1 MNKRLSSVLSLALG
15 ALALASC
22 GGKGASSSSSSP
34 SGTGSGGEGS
44 SSDVSEGEIALD
56 VINGGFETGD
66 LTGWTTTGTAFS
78 DEDVTNADSFGDLT
92 APQKVGE
99 MYYAGGSATLPSFIG
114 TMVSDPFVLG
124 GMGMVTLKMGAMK
137 DAANVYIEFFL
148 ASDKEF
154 ATPLSFTKNNGD
166 EVLTK
171 LTNDDFDGLGIAS
184 QLIRNVVDLRQY
196 AGETIVIRV
205 TDNARGSTYAD
216 YSFANLDD
224 IRLVQDSADMTSLLT
239 EREDQLASLAQEPID
254 SNPPVTELRNG
265 GFESGLDYW
274 ASISGTVF
282 RDEDSVLEDAQG
294 KYWAIRDYF
303 GEGEKMLTSLN
314 AGEELTGT
322 IRSEKFSVEDQG
334 DGHSYATFLM
344 GAARQSS
351 CYVAV
356 NDGNTGAELLRQTN
370 TAFSDPALAQGMV
383 RYYFDLSE
391 YIGDTLYFTIV
402 DNATSDGFAF
412 IQADDSQINLPG
424 EQVASMVA
432 ESRAWA
438 AECPDEN
445 AKAAYIAA
453 YNGGISV
460 PLAGAAPSFE
470 SEGEYVYEES
480 RTPGAYDFSS
490 ILRHLKAKD
499 DYTAT
504 SEIELRLV
512 SATKDGEPY
521 DLESEQALTDGTYL
535 VTVSATDAFGLTAT
549 GIARI
554 YVSEEVTIPNS
565 IVNGDFETGDLTGW
579 SVVAGAISESS
590 AVSSAAVWWAEQV
603 PYNQGGNYHFDGWA
617 AQSDEGAT
625 YTLRSSEFQLGGSGQ
640 ISFKMGGNA
649 ARVSVYSTSGE
660 LIGSYRNVG
669 FFDGGVA
676 YPCVANGSR
685 LATMITYVADLSDHI
700 GETLYIE
707 IADTTASGWAVAFFD
722 DIVTYYESYVD
733 YTAMKDTVTEVNA
746 LNNPEESRETEIPWM
761 EASN

>member
-1 MNKRLSSVLSLALG
+1 M
-15 ALALASC
+15 
-22 GGKGASSSSSSP
+22 
-34 SGTGSGGEGS
+34 
-44 SSDVSEGEIALD
+44 
-56 VINGGFETGD
+56 
-66 LTGWTTTGTAFS
+66 
-78 DEDVTNADSFGDLT
+78 
-92 APQKVGE
+92 
-99 MYYAGGSATLPSFIG
+99 
-114 TMVSDPFVLG
+114 
-124 GMGMVTLKMGAMK
+124 
-137 DAANVYIEFFL
+137 
-148 ASDKEF
+148 
-154 ATPLSFTKNNGD
+154 
-166 EVLTK
+166 
-171 LTNDDFDGLGIAS
+171 
-184 QLIRNVVDLRQY
+184 IRNVVDLRQY

-239 EREDQLASLAQEPID
+239 EREDQLASLSQEPID

-274 ASISGTVF
+274 ANVTGTVF
-282 RDEDSVLEDAQG
+282 RNEGSVLEDAQG
-294 KYWAIRDYF
+294 KYWGTRDYF

-322 IRSEKFSVEDQG
+322 LRSEKFSVEDQG
-334 DGHSYATFLM
+334 DGHSYATFLL

-356 NDGNTGAELLRQTN
+356 NDGSTGAELLRQTN

-412 IQADDSQINLPG
+412 IQADDFRINLSA
-424 EQVASMVA
+424 EQVATMVE

-438 AECPDEN
+438 TECPDET

-453 YNGGISV
+453 YNGGLSV
-460 PLAGAAPSFE
+460 PLAGVAPIFE
-470 SEGEYVYEES
+470 SEGEYIYEES
-480 RTPGAYDFSS
+480 RAPGAYDFSS
-490 ILRHLKAKD
+490 ILRNVKATD

-504 SEIELRLV
+504 SEIKLSLV
-512 SATKDGEPY
+512 SVTKDGEPY
-521 DLESEQALTDGTYL
+521 DLESDEALADGTYL
-535 VTVSATDAFGLTAT
+535 VTVSAADAFGLTAT

-554 YVSEEVTIPNS
+554 YVSEEVTIPNT
-565 IVNGDFETGDLTGW
+565 INNGGFETGDLTGW
-579 SVVAGAISESS
+579 SVVSGTINESA
-590 AVSSAAVWWAEQV
+590 AVSSASTWWNEQV

-617 AQSDEGAT
+617 AQSDEAAT

-649 ARVSVYSTSGE
+649 ARVSVYSSSGE
-660 LIGSYRNVG
+660 LIESYSNVG

-685 LATMITYVADLSDHI
+685 LATMITYVADLSEHI

-746 LNNPEESRETEIPWM
+746 IHNPEESRETEIPWM